1 MGEADYVTHDSCD
14 LKNQFIEKKF
24 DEFEHVTE
32 KRLDAHH
39 EDIAELKKIQIQ
51 NTMILERLVSQQ
63 EKMDKRLSEIEKG
76 PADKWNTIIKTIITS
91 LSSALAGGIVASII
105 NSLAK

>member
-1 MGEADYVTHDSCD
+1 MGEADYVTHDSCN
-14 LKNQFIEKKF
+14 LKNQFMENKIN
-24 DEFEHVTE
+24 DFEHVTE

-63 EKMDKRLSEIEKG
+63 EKMDKRLNEIEKE

-91 LSSALAGGIVASII
+91 LSSALAGGIVVSIV
-105 NSLAK
+105 NNLAK